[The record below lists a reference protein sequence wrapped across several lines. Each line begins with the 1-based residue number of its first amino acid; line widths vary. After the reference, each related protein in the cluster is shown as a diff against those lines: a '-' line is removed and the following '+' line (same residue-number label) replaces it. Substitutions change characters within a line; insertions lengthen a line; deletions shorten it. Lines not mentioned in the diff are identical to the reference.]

1 MGVLCVGWWPSGHHL
16 FFVSCFLVMAR
27 TKKTIKH
34 SHWALR
40 LGFELTRNHESSFL
54 VKFHSPSFRQKN
66 PLHPVLPLLLWA
78 LSKDTN
84 LNTNTHKPMAT
95 ASEVLNKILTCKGQ
109 HVTIRFKTN
118 PAPASPKKLNAGIVL
133 EKETK
138 GAFKAGINYANIKE
152 VREAIE
158 AGERGP
164 VQAPKGRK
172 WKQFPHIL
180 ESEKTGEELV
190 RLYPASGDN
199 QHPSVV
205 YRVNGNE
212 VTKED
217 FVSYLPES
225 KRQSEAKI
233 CFDLKV
239 ANILDMEEA

>member
-1 MGVLCVGWWPSGHHL
+1 
-16 FFVSCFLVMAR
+16 
-27 TKKTIKH
+27 
-34 SHWALR
+34 
-40 LGFELTRNHESSFL
+40 
-54 VKFHSPSFRQKN
+54 
-66 PLHPVLPLLLWA
+66 
-78 LSKDTN
+78 
-84 LNTNTHKPMAT
+84 MAT

-109 HVTIRFKTN
+109 HVTIRFKTS
-118 PAPASPKKLNAGIVL
+118 PAPASPKKVNAGIVL

-158 AGERGP
+158 TGERGP

-212 VTKED
+212 VTKEN
-217 FVSYLPES
+217 FLSFLPES

-239 ANILDMEEA
+239 ANILDVEEA